1 MIKDMVKEK
10 NMIIMD
16 LLENIFLEVGG
27 MDMEKHLVF
36 QVNILMETI
45 GMEEE
50 KAIVIL
56 SLTLMN
62 IK

>member
-1 MIKDMVKEK
+1 MVKEK
-10 NMIIMD
+10 NMMIMD

-27 MDMEKHLVF
+27 MDMEKHIVF

-45 GMEEE
+45 GMEVE

>member
-1 MIKDMVKEK
+1 MEKEEI
-10 NMIIMD
+10 IIMIGVWNFK
-16 LLENIFLEVGG
+16 ENIFLEVGG
-27 MDMEKHLVF
+27 MDMEKHIVF